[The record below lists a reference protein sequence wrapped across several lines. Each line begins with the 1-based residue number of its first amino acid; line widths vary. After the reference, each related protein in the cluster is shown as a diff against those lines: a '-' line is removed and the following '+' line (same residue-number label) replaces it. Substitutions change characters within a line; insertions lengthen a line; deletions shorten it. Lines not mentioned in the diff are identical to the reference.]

1 MTVSTEIS
9 SNEYTG
15 NGVTTDFDYKF
26 MIFKA
31 NQLSVITSDAD
42 GDNVVTLRLGTDY
55 TVTGANKSI
64 GGKVILTKP
73 LANGHKISIY
83 RDIPITQETSF
94 RNQSKFFAE
103 NHEDAF
109 DYLTMIIQ
117 RIWGSLGSLY
127 LKRPNILANWF
138 DAKGYRIA
146 NLGKPKRDSDAVD
159 LGTLKDEIS
168 GVNNTI
174 LKREKRL
181 LRVDD
186 MDIVAL
192 PKASERAGNVITFD
206 KDGKPIVIAP
216 ATGSAIDVLNQLSN
230 GNGSLIGV
238 DYGSGKI
245 GNLNEYLS
253 LMFSSVINV
262 QLHGIL
268 ADNSDHSDALSYLI
282 TNAPPQSILYFPNG
296 DYLLRGIKVQ
306 RDDISIIGQSIDGVR
321 ITLGAGSDGIFW
333 RCGVRGPMSDTRN
346 DNIPVYAGNDDFY
359 VAANCSPALHGY
371 PRNKN
376 IKLNNITF
384 ILTDRFG
391 TGNGVGVEFHRLDDY
406 EKNIKIEWESEF
418 EFGNGC
424 RHYFCN
430 GLKSDIFVTAPNK
443 NTTYSVLY
451 FWSFGARIGEWQIGE
466 GKVLNIDFK
475 HAVDLQ
481 AKVIKG
487 ISTTALTGGAVQ
499 FGYGS
504 RNASIGTLQGI
515 GAGVRLRAAEEFERA
530 KSFTIDKL
538 VIDNPEGDGLTLGHV
553 DNLNIGNYD
562 IRAKTPLTFT
572 FIPYLVS
579 SSEDT
584 NFIPKKNTS
593 RWVYD
598 GNYDT
603 IRTDGNI
610 TKYLEYRANPTL
622 SRFKFGVGTLTK
634 VGASE
639 AAVYFN
645 IAGGSEPFYD
655 ANGLLPRIN
664 SMPDRTIN
672 TSRADA
678 IYDGQPPASI
688 HRGDFGEMN
697 IIYESGASSNSG
709 AVFMGGQVN
718 DVVGKINLSPR
729 TATVWLALLNSNITL
744 NFRQPQTA
752 AGSPLIRLYLM
763 QNSSLDGDW
772 QCGSYPV
779 LFENYAFNEKIS
791 GNFGAN
797 FIFNST
803 PIDAPLI
810 RTQWSKEEPM
820 ESTNS
825 ISFNGAKCPPLAN
838 LRQLIRHYGTVKNPN
853 GVDEIGGGLSCE
865 GAGLETCPCQEC
877 LLTATA
883 EPSRH

>member
-1 MTVSTEIS
+1 MREVKPTQKPVPSSDVKDLFFNSGLLDIWATSLERKYIDRFGNCHLTAAGMEWIFNELVTKFKIESEQALLAAGYAPAGTFQEGAEVVSRNGTVLW
-9 SNEYTG
+9 
-15 NGVTTDFDYKF
+15 K
-26 MIFKA
+26 
-31 NQLSVITSDAD
+31 LPD
-42 GDNVVTLRLGTDY
+42 GDGEHYRWDGDLPKQVIAGSTPQSTGGIGKGAWVSVGDASLRGDLKQGD
-55 TVTGANKSI
+55 
-64 GGKVILTKP
+64 
-73 LANGHKISIY
+73 
-83 RDIPITQETSF
+83 
-94 RNQSKFFAE
+94 
-103 NHEDAF
+103 
-109 DYLTMIIQ
+109 
-117 RIWGSLGSLY
+117 GSLVG
-127 LKRPNILANWF
+127 
-138 DAKGYRIA
+138 
-146 NLGKPKRDSDAVD
+146 
-159 LGTLKDEIS
+159 IS
-168 GVNNTI
+168 
-174 LKREKRL
+174 
-181 LRVDD
+181 
-186 MDIVAL
+186 
-192 PKASERAGNVITFD
+192 
-206 KDGKPIVIAP
+206 
-216 ATGSAIDVLNQLSN
+216 
-230 GNGSLIGV
+230 
-238 DYGSGKI
+238 YGMGRT

-253 LMFSSVINV
+253 LMFSNVINV

-306 RDDISIIGQSIDGVR
+306 RDDISIVGQSIDGVR

-359 VAANCSPALHGY
+359 VAANCSPALPDY

-487 ISTTALTGGAVQ
+487 ISTTGLTGGAVQ

-504 RNASIGTLQGI
+504 RNINVGTLQGI
-515 GAGVRLRAAEEFERA
+515 GAGIRLRAAEEFERA

-579 SSEDT
+579 SSEDV

-598 GNYDT
+598 GNYDIT
-603 IRTDGNI
+603 RTNGNI

-678 IYDGQPPASI
+678 IYDGQPPAAL

-810 RTQWSKEEPM
+810 RTLWSKEEPL

-865 GAGLETCPCQEC
+865 GGWFRNVPMSRVFTHSNSG
-877 LLTATA
+877 T
-883 EPSRH
+883 EPPLKANHVGELAVNVTTSTWWKASSLSNWTRY